1 MIYIILIYTGSYRW
15 DGSYITLVDVE
26 GVLAGA
32 TSLTFLAKPG
42 KIPQI
47 YLHGKKMVAPM
58 AGHRPKT
65 LFVLCLLK
73 KVSF

>member
-1 MIYIILIYTGSYRW
+1 MGWKLHNKTK
-15 DGSYITLVDVE
+15 
-26 GVLAGA
+26 GVVAGA
-32 TSLTFLAKPG
+32 TSWTFLAKLG

-58 AGHRPKT
+58 AGHRPKS

-73 KVSF
+73 KVTSF